1 MGLEDLTEQQQLF
14 LDAMADEINNPTS
27 DVEVAKEFAG
37 YPPTYS
43 SVKLIRELSKA
54 LEEDIRFYL
63 LGRSLFAAKKMFELA
78 SDPNPLPGSEKILNA
93 SKEILDRA
101 GITKKDKIELETTG
115 PIHVIELPSLVYNKD
130 TIPNKNKDGG
140 DDK

>member
-1 MGLEDLTEQQQLF
+1 MSIEDLTEQQQLF
-14 LDAMADEINNPTS
+14 LDAISDSVNNPTA
-27 DVEVAKEFAG
+27 DVEIAKELAG

-43 SVKLIRELSKA
+43 TPRLIRELSKA

-78 SDPNPLPGSEKILNA
+78 SDPNPLPGSEKVLNA
-93 SKEILDRA
+93 AKEILDRA

-115 PIHVIELPSLVYNKD
+115 PIHVIELPPLIYNQD

-140 DDK
+140 EDK